1 MEQTSVLE
9 MKSLAALKWIADL
22 LNKNKVPFC
31 VGGGMATFLY
41 GSGRTINDIDISISG
56 IHFPALVAL
65 LKEYIVAGPKHY
77 KNEKWD
83 CTTLSLNYHGQDI
96 DLTDVDTLLM
106 SKRDGTGWIKNKE
119 IYQKHPC
126 IIKKVEGISIAIMD
140 PRVLLEYKQELEGE
154 YQDDDRAF
162 LEQYIK
168 SLSGI

>member
-1 MEQTSVLE
+1 M
-9 MKSLAALKWIADL
+9 
-22 LNKNKVPFC
+22 PYC

-83 CTTLSLNYHGQDI
+83 CTTLSLNYYGQDI

-106 SKRDGTGWIKNKE
+106 SKRDGTGWIKNRE
-119 IYQKHPC
+119 IYRKHPC
-126 IIKKVEGISIAIMD
+126 IIKKVEGVSISIMD

-154 YQDDDRAF
+154 HQDDDKTF
-162 LEQYIK
+162 LQQYINLYQK
-168 SLSGI
+168 YD